1 MQTLSPSNFQTLSG
15 PIYFELREQLIT
27 GVFEPGQRLKLNEL
41 ADYDGALSMTFDR
54 TTFPCLWYL
63 INNGASRGDTHLAI
77 EPWTSAPSGLSN
89 EPVLGEIAQI
99 EASGV
104 KSATVKLKSSNDQK
118 TVIAAA
124 NLDQE

>member
-1 MQTLSPSNFQTLSG
+1 MSVKILLLLMSVSRYLAWHTSALLAHYLDTDMGNSF
-15 PIYFELREQLIT
+15 
-27 GVFEPGQRLKLNEL
+27 VL

-99 EASGV
+99 EAGGV
-104 KSATVKLKSSNDQK
+104 KRATLKLTSSKDRK
-118 TVIAAA
+118 KVIAAA
-124 NLDQE
+124 NVDQE

>member
-1 MQTLSPSNFQTLSG
+1 M
-15 PIYFELREQLIT
+15 
-27 GVFEPGQRLKLNEL
+27 L
-41 ADYDGALSMTFDR
+41 ADYDGALSITFDR

-99 EASGV
+99 RAGGV
-104 KSATVKLKSSNDQK
+104 KRTTVKLKSSHDQK
-118 TVIAAA
+118 RVIAAT